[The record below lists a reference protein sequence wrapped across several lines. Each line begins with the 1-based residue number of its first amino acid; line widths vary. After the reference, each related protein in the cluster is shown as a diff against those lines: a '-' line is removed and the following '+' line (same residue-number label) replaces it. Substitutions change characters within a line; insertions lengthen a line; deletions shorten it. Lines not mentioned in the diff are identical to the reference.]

1 VQLRELS
8 VADMSQI
15 QRVVRDASEPMYQ
28 LGPVANEKIF
38 GQGPGANVRSS
49 TPNMS
54 AVSGVVQS
62 VGAFIENVLVGIAAI
77 DGNRIRLLAVDPKY
91 RRIGVGAALLTTC
104 ENYAKQAGHPRI
116 WALGQA
122 GNYLA
127 PGIDSRDQVTVAW
140 LRKRGWNEL
149 SDIRT
154 NLLVSVRDN
163 PLVTAARVATLAAE
177 SAARGYTIRRARA
190 DETELVTAIASEF
203 GGAWPFEVERALQWS
218 SGGLVGGVH
227 VAVRR
232 GEYCA
237 FAAHDGN
244 NAGLGWFGP
253 AGTWPAHRGQRLGE
267 AVLIACLLD
276 VAQDHD
282 VCEIAWI
289 GPEPFYQKSCGIIGR
304 RSFVPMKREF
314 E

>member
-1 VQLRELS
+1 MVNDS
-8 VADMSQI
+8 SDS
-15 QRVVRDASEPMYQ
+15 MYQ
-28 LGPVANEKIF
+28 LGPVATEKIF
-38 GQGPGANVRSS
+38 GPGPGASVRSS
-49 TPNMS
+49 TPNMN
-54 AVSGVVQS
+54 AVPSVVQS
-62 VGAFIENVLVGIAAI
+62 TGAFVDNVLVGVAAI
-77 DGNRIRLLAVDPKY
+77 DGNRIRLLAVDRNH
-91 RRIGVGAALLTTC
+91 RRSGVGAALLAYC
-104 ENYAKQAGHPRI
+104 ENQARQAGHPRI

-127 PGIDSRDQVTVAW
+127 PGIDSRDQATVAW
-140 LRKRGWNEL
+140 LRKRGWSDV

-163 PLVTAARVATLAAE
+163 PLVTAERVATLTAEAAV
-177 SAARGYTIRRARA
+177 RGYVIRRARA
-190 DETELVTAIASEF
+190 DESELVAAIASEF
-203 GGAWPFEVERALQWS
+203 GGAWPFEVERALQWR
-218 SGGLVGGVH
+218 SGGLVAGVH

-289 GPEPFYQKSCGIIGR
+289 GPEPFYQKSCGIVGR